1 MTKSISQKKNMLV
14 QRSYS
19 MQPSY
24 KHGQGNVRAQ
34 TSDELL
40 KKTVEN
46 KFWIYM
52 LINVLLQGFLIQK
65 NTLFAII

>member
-1 MTKSISQKKNMLV
+1 MH
-14 QRSYS
+14 
-19 MQPSY
+19 PAY

-52 LINVLLQGFLIQK
+52 LINVLLLGFLIQK
-65 NTLFAII
+65 KHLYLPSFS